1 MLLSTNIT
9 KLSFS
14 NFCGQQEELQ
24 NLIAARAVG
33 RGHTVHE
40 NARVIF
46 SEFVSLAFS
55 RKNPEFRRKGVK
67 CITLIKSLKRSFAFL
82 LNYDKRD
89 HKNLCA

>member
-33 RGHTVHE
+33 RAHTVHE

-55 RKNPEFRRKGVK
+55 E
-67 CITLIKSLKRSFAFL
+67 KS
-82 LNYDKRD
+82 
-89 HKNLCA
+89 